1 MRRLVVLSLLVLA
14 TPAAGQQAGDAN
26 RGAQIYEN
34 RCTGCHSLDANRVG
48 PAHRGVF
55 GRRVGTAPD
64 FDYSPAL
71 RRSRVVWD
79 ERTLDQWLRG
89 PNQFIPGNQ
98 MGFSLGNAQE
108 RADVIAFLRRESG
121 R

>member
-1 MRRLVVLSLLVLA
+1 MRRLAFLSMLLFA
-14 TPAAGQQAGDAN
+14 TQVAAQQPGDAN
-26 RGAQIYEN
+26 RGAQAYEN

-55 GRRVGTAPD
+55 GRRAGRAPD

-71 RRSRVVWD
+71 RRSQVVWN

-98 MGFSLGNAQE
+98 MGFSLGNTQE
-108 RADVIAFLRRESG
+108 RADIIAFLRRESG